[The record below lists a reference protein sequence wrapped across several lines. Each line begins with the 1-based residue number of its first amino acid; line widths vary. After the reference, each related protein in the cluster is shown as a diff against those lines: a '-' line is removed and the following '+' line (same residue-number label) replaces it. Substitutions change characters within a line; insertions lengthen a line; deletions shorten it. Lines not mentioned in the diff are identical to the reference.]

1 MRKLVLDSEGVSQAC
16 DTCGKDL
23 RLEASYTWLIEN
35 KRPANRRFCSIACL
49 LSYEKRIPIS
59 KINEFIKENEV

>member
-1 MRKLVLDSEGVSQAC
+1 MRKLVLDSKGVSQAC

-23 RLEASYTWLIEN
+23 RLKASYTWLSEN
-35 KRPANRRFCSIACL
+35 NQCANWRFCSIACL

-59 KINEFIKENEV
+59 KINEFIEENEV